1 MRFGFSISICVLV
14 ACGGSSTPK
23 PDAAVDIG
31 FNKPTASLHA
41 NTEVSDHNV
50 MDLGPADLTCL
61 GTPSSDEATTVAVT
75 LNGIVKDF
83 QSGSAVPQTTVTVF
97 QGIDYMHPFDT
108 QMSDAMGFAT
118 FTVPTGTKRFGFKM
132 TSSTSLPTFL
142 LNQLIKPSDAVQP
155 TGTCDPAPCRMSVQS
170 VSTSTG
176 QLLPALIGETRVQGT
191 GVIAGALRDCQDHEM
206 SNFVATVSTTKGNVA
221 PLEGAQAYYF
231 SPTGADLPA
240 HHNQQEASSADGLF
254 MVIQLPASDTA
265 FVQMWGYPTDADM
278 ASDSLKLIAELQVPV
293 LADTVITGSYSPLRQ

>member
-23 PDAAVDIG
+23 PDAPVDIG

-41 NTEVSDHNV
+41 NTEVSDGV
-50 MDLGPADLTCL
+50 WMDLGPADLTCL
-61 GTPSSDEATTVAVT
+61 NTPSADEATTVAVT
-75 LNGIVKDF
+75 LNGIIKDF
-83 QSGSAVPQTTVTVF
+83 QTSKPVPQTTVTAF
-97 QGIDYMHPFDT
+97 QGIDFMHPFDT
-108 QMSDAMGFAT
+108 QTSDTMGFAT
-118 FTVPTGTKRFGFKM
+118 FTVPTGTKRFGFQM
-132 TSSTSLPTFL
+132 TSSSSLPTFL
-142 LNQLIKPSDAVQP
+142 LNQTIKPSDAVQP
-155 TGTCDPAPCRMSVQS
+155 TGTCTPAPCRMDVQS
-170 VSTSTG
+170 VSTATG

-206 SNFVATVSTTKGNVA
+206 SSFVATVSTTKGNIA
-221 PLEGAQAYYF
+221 PLEGAAAYYF
-231 SPTGADLPA
+231 SSGVNLPA
-240 HHNQQEASSADGLF
+240 HHNQQEAASADGLF

>member
-1 MRFGFSISICVLV
+1 MRFGFAICFLV
-14 ACGGSSTPK
+14 ACGGSSHSE

-41 NTEVSDHNV
+41 NTEVSKGMW

-61 GTPSSDEATTVAVT
+61 DTPSSDESTTVAVT
-75 LNGIVKDF
+75 LNGIIKDF
-83 QSGSAVPQTTVTVF
+83 ESGNAVPQATTTVF

-108 QMSDAMGFAT
+108 QTSDAMGFAT
-118 FTVPTGTKRFGFKM
+118 FNVPTGTKRFGFKM
-132 TSSTSLPTFL
+132 TGSTSLPTFL
-142 LNQLIKPSDAVQP
+142 LNQTIKPSDAVQP
-155 TGTCDPAPCRMSVQS
+155 TGTCNPAPCRMDVQS

-206 SNFVATVSTTKGNVA
+206 SGFVATVSTTKGSVA
-221 PLEGAQAYYF
+221 PLQGAAAYYF
-231 SPTGADLPA
+231 SSGVNLPA
-240 HHNQQEASSADGLF
+240 HHNQQESASADGLF
-254 MVIQLPASDTA
+254 MVIQLPASNTA

-278 ASDSLKLIAELQVPV
+278 ASDTLKLIAELEVPV
-293 LADTVITGSYSPLRQ
+293 LADTVVTGSYSPLRQ

>member
-41 NTEVSDHNV
+41 NTEVSDHNW

-118 FTVPTGTKRFGFKM
+118 FTVPTGVKRFGFKM

-176 QLLPALIGETRVQGT
+176 QLLPA
-191 GVIAGALRDCQDHEM
+191 
-206 SNFVATVSTTKGNVA
+206 
-221 PLEGAQAYYF
+221 
-231 SPTGADLPA
+231 

-278 ASDSLKLIAELQVPV
+278 AADSLKLIAELQVPV